1 MSSSRAL
8 KQVDLLRHELKA
20 LRYILE
26 NFHSG
31 KIAPTELPPAEDFM
45 SAQGRQI
52 YGVIVGAASR
62 ASAESELLRLDLEDV
77 DIGSFLRLSGGH
89 YYGYPDLV
97 RQRAAAIR
105 SGALKVE
112 AA

>member
-1 MSSSRAL
+1 MSSSRPL
-8 KQVDLLRHELKA
+8 KRVDVLRHELKA

-26 NFHSG
+26 NFHTQ
-31 KIAPTELPPAEDFM
+31 KFAPGAIPPAEDFI
-45 SAQGRQI
+45 SPQGREI
-52 YGVIVGAASR
+52 YDAIVGAPNREA
-62 ASAESELLRLDLEDV
+62 AETALKHLDLEDV
-77 DIGSFLRLSGGH
+77 DIGSFLRLSGEH
-89 YYGYPDLV
+89 YYSYPDLV

>member
-1 MSSSRAL
+1 MTSSRPL
-8 KQVDLLRHELKA
+8 KRVDLLRHELKA

-26 NFHSG
+26 NFHAQ
-31 KIAPTELPPAEDFM
+31 KIAPAELPPAEDFM
-45 SAQGRQI
+45 SPQGRRM
-52 YGVIVGAASR
+52 YGVIVGAVSR
-62 ASAESELLRLDLEDV
+62 ESAQSELARLELEDV
-77 DIGSFLRLSGGH
+77 DIGSFLRLSGEH
-89 YYGYPDLV
+89 YYSYPDLV